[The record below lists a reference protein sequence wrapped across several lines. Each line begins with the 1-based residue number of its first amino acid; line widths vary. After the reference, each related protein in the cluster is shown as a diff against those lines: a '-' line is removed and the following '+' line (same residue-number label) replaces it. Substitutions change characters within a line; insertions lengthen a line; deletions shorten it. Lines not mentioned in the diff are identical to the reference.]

1 MALIKS
7 KLSKLKMAEGG
18 QVPTPGTYAE
28 RFQRGFLGQKK
39 AEGGFVE
46 DQPLPEM
53 PEMDTDADSDKVI
66 PAQHVHILGMILD
79 GLRKRKA

>member
-18 QVPTPGTYAE
+18 QVPTETYAQ
-28 RFQRGFLGQKK
+28 RLQRGFLGQKK